1 MYYPHFGLQQPPFKI
16 TPNTDFFFSGGNRG
30 AILDALVYA
39 IENGEGIIKV
49 VGEVGSGKTM
59 LCRMLQTILPETIES
74 IYLANPSVAPEDVL
88 HAIAFELQ
96 LPLPK
101 DADRL
106 NVMQA
111 LQTHLLKR
119 HAEGRQVV
127 IFVEEAQG
135 MPLAT
140 LEEIRL
146 LSNLETKQDKLL
158 QIVLFGQPELDENL
172 NKEQIR
178 QLRERITHRFN
189 LSPLQTKD
197 VGEYLIFRLRAA
209 GYHGPHLFTNASIKK
224 LSKAA
229 QGLVRRVNILAD
241 KALLAA
247 FADNVYQ
254 VTPKHV
260 KAAIQDSEF
269 AEAAYSYQWGRNK
282 ALTTWLISLLLIM
295 VLGVSATLMWQ
306 MSAAKQGQAQLVQS
320 PAKSASTP
328 ELKAQMATNQG
339 ANGQG
344 ANSQVTAASTGVN
357 PDLVKPAVTEPLVA
371 QPSNPAV
378 LNPVVLNKD
387 ALNAAPL
394 SLGVANPATL
404 NTATLNAATAN
415 TAASVTQPSTAESQ
429 VRESAADKPIA
440 VKPGPIKLGD
450 QPAATANLSVAAKQS
465 TVAVTNLPVS
475 LNKLPTLTEANHAT
489 LAKPAAGVDKQVA
502 KVAGGVVNQRIEAMN
517 KLLQQAGPETVLLQ
531 IKSISAKSALDAQN
545 VDRQVAI
552 ELENL
557 SQQVELDNIYLYRMH
572 KQDGVYTV
580 LLYGAYAQRAEALE
594 ALKGLPNYIKNSRP
608 YLRTLAGIS
617 RDVAVVP

>member
-209 GYHGPHLFTNASIKK
+209 GYHGPHLFTNASIRK

-328 ELKAQMATNQG
+328 ELKAQIATNQG
-339 ANGQG
+339 AN
-344 ANSQVTAASTGVN
+344 VASTGVKS
-357 PDLVKPAVTEPLVA
+357 DLVKPAVTEPLVA

-378 LNPVVLNKD
+378 LNPVALNKD

-394 SLGVANPATL
+394 SLGVANP
-404 NTATLNAATAN
+404 ATLNAATAN

-429 VRESAADKPIA
+429 VIKSAADNSMA
-440 VKPGPIKLGD
+440 VKPGAIKLNG

-465 TVAVTNLPVS
+465 TVAVTNVPVS

-531 IKSISAKSALDAQN
+531 IKSIPAKSALDAQN

-617 RDVAVVP
+617 RDVAIVP

>member
-30 AILDALVYA
+30 AVLDALVYA
-39 IENGEGIIKV
+39 IGNGEGIVKV

-59 LCRMLQTILPETIES
+59 LCRMLQTILPERIES

-96 LPLPK
+96 LELPK

-106 NVMQA
+106 KVMQA
-111 LQTHLLKR
+111 LQAHLLNR

-172 NKEQIR
+172 NQEQIR

-209 GYHGPHLFTNASIKK
+209 GYHGPHLFTDASIKK
-224 LSKAA
+224 LSLAA

-269 AEAAYSYQWGRNK
+269 AESLYGQQVGRYKQFAVWFICLLAIVSGIIIAAI
-282 ALTTWLISLLLIM
+282 A
-295 VLGVSATLMWQ
+295 WQ
-306 MSAAKQGQAQLVQS
+306 QSSAKQSGAKLAAQS
-320 PAKSASTP
+320 APPTATKS
-328 ELKAQMATNQG
+328 
-339 ANGQG
+339 
-344 ANSQVTAASTGVN
+344 VT
-357 PDLVKPAVTEPLVA
+357 VKP
-371 QPSNPAV
+371 
-378 LNPVVLNKD
+378 
-387 ALNAAPL
+387 
-394 SLGVANPATL
+394 SLP
-404 NTATLNAATAN
+404 
-415 TAASVTQPSTAESQ
+415 Q
-429 VRESAADKPIA
+429 
-440 VKPGPIKLGD
+440 
-450 QPAATANLSVAAKQS
+450 AAKQS
-465 TVAVTNLPVS
+465 VVAVTNTQMSVNNLS
-475 LNKLPTLTEANHAT
+475 ALTNTNTPAT
-489 LAKPAAGVDKQVA
+489 LKNVAVASDKPL
-502 KVAGGVVNQRIEAMN
+502 VVISKSAEGLVGQRLDAMN
-517 KLLQQAGPETVLLQ
+517 KLLQSAKPETVLLQ
-531 IKSISAKSALDAQN
+531 IKSLPNAVSTGENIEDAQL
-545 VDRQVAI
+545 VVELESLSRQV
-552 ELENL
+552 E
-557 SQQVELDNIYLYRMH
+557 VDNIYLYRMR
-572 KQDGVYTV
+572 KADGLYTV
-580 LLYGAYAQRAEALE
+580 VLYGAYAQRADALE
-594 ALKGLPNYIKNSRP
+594 ALKNLPPYIKNNRP

-617 RDVAVVP
+617 RDISPLN